1 MTALYSLHSRVEQ
14 AVAGFNERLWT
25 LISSSLTNM
34 TSTLHDL
41 QADLRGLPRLLREW
55 PAYDDLSKTISDFI
69 AVLPVISNLCNTG
82 LRRRHWMQMVSA
94 AGQQTSTWNLDPDT
108 FKLKHVMSLNPV
120 SIRVEIDEICR
131 TAKKELE
138 IEAKVQGLGE
148 KWADRLFQF
157 IDYKDR
163 MGAILDPN
171 SILETMKNLD
181 ESLADLTVIS
191 NTNVAEALSEEVDAW
206 LAKLSAVSEVIE
218 SWSYVQTKWTFMET
232 VFADPDLSEQLPQD
246 AKRFAKVDSNYMKLV
261 SRASHNRHVVNC
273 CNSDHQ
279 LKSLLP
285 HLIEQLEQCERSLAN
300 YLALKR
306 ANFPR
311 FYFVSDHVLLEF
323 LTRSTSAAAL
333 ELKYHLS
340 TIFQGIVGFCIE
352 QEEAAGS
359 DDAHEDFPVVTHVLA
374 AQGSVSEQVCL
385 VHPVDTEGGIDMWLA
400 KVDEETQAT
409 LRSLVLKART
419 SADNYMVE
427 SLISEYP
434 AQVCILCLQLTWTTE
449 SFRALSLAKAEPTH
463 MVTANKRNSLV
474 VEELAALLHAPD
486 ACAPHARRCVENLII
501 VQMHLRDVFNELVEG
516 KVASEQVSCETGG
529 RLSRAP
535 VLLAVR
541 VWCGMLFGREGGR
554 RGEKSCGA
562 CSLQPV

>member
-1 MTALYSLHSRVEQ
+1 MELLTALYSLHSRVEH

-25 LISSSLTNM
+25 IIPSSFANM
-34 TSTLHDL
+34 TSTLNEL
-41 QADLRGLPRLLREW
+41 RADLRGLPRLLREW
-55 PAYDDLSKTISDFI
+55 PAYDDLSKTISDFV
-69 AVLPVISNLCNTG
+69 AVLPIISNLCNTG

-157 IDYKDR
+157 VDYKDR
-163 MGAILDPN
+163 AGAILDPN

-191 NTNVAEALSEEVDAW
+191 NTNIAEALSEEVDSW

-323 LTRSTSAAAL
+323 LTRSTSAAAV
-333 ELKYHLS
+333 ELKHHLS
-340 TIFQGIVGFCIE
+340 TIFQAVIGFRIDF
-352 QEEAAGS
+352 EEGTGN
-359 DDAHEDFPVVTHVLA
+359 DDTADDFPLVTHAMA
-374 AQGSVSEQVCL
+374 ARGGAREEVCL
-385 VHPVDTEGGIDMWLA
+385 LHPVNTEGGIDLWLA
-400 KVDEETQAT
+400 KVDEETQGT
-409 LRSLVLKART
+409 LRSMVMEASA
-419 SADNYMVE
+419 SADKYIVE
-427 SLISEYP
+427 SLVSNYP
-434 AQVCILCLQLTWTTE
+434 AQVCILSAQLTWTAE
-449 SFRALSLAKAEPTH
+449 SFRAFSLAHSEPSH
-463 MVTANKRNSLV
+463 MVTANKRNLLL
-474 VEELAALLHAPD
+474 VEELVALLHGPD
-486 ACAPHARRCVENLII
+486 GCAPRQRLCAENLIT
-501 VQMHLRDVFNELVEG
+501 VQMHLGHVFSDLVEK
-516 KVASEQVSCETGG
+516 KVTSEQVCLGPNLASASESADQSQARCKE
-529 RLSRAP
+529 LSAI
-535 VLLAVR
+535 
-541 VWCGMLFGREGGR
+541 
-554 RGEKSCGA
+554 
-562 CSLQPV
+562 

>member
-1 MTALYSLHSRVEQ
+1 VHESGLQFTEYEDLARVQSELELLTALYSLHTRVET
-14 AVAGFNERLWT
+14 AVSGFNERLWT
-25 LISSSLTNM
+25 IIPSSYSNM
-34 TSTLHDL
+34 TSTLHEL
-41 QADLRGLPRLLREW
+41 QTDLRGLPRLLREW
-55 PAYDDLSKTISDFI
+55 PAYDDLSKTISDFM
-69 AVLPVISNLCNTG
+69 AVLPIISNLCNTG
-82 LRRRHWMQMVSA
+82 LRRRHWMQMLSA

-163 MGAILDPN
+163 PGAILDPS
-171 SILETMKNLD
+171 SILETIKNLD
-181 ESLADLTVIS
+181 ESLTDLTVIS
-191 NTNVAEALSEEVDAW
+191 STKVAEALSEEVDSW

-218 SWSYVQTKWTFMET
+218 SWSYVQTKWAFMET

-285 HLIEQLEQCERSLAN
+285 HLIEQLEQCERSLAS
-300 YLALKR
+300 YLGLKR

-323 LTRSTSAAAL
+323 LTRSTRSAAV
-333 ELKYHLS
+333 ELKHHLS
-340 TIFQGIVGFCIE
+340 TIFEGIIGFRLE
-352 QEEAAGS
+352 HDEGLGTEDAAEELAI
-359 DDAHEDFPVVTHVLA
+359 VTHAVAGRGSATEDLA
-374 AQGSVSEQVCL
+374 L
-385 VHPVDTEGGIDMWLA
+385 LHPVDTEGGIDVWIS

-409 LRSLVLKART
+409 LKAMVLEARA

-427 SLISEYP
+427 SLISHYP
-434 AQVCILCLQLTWTTE
+434 SQVCILALQLNWTAET
-449 SFRALSLAKAEPTH
+449 FRALSSAKSEPTNL
-463 MVTANKRNSLV
+463 VTANKRNLLV
-474 VEELAALLHAPD
+474 VEELIALLHVPGGAAP
-486 ACAPHARRCVENLII
+486 RQRFCVENLII
-501 VQMHLRDVFNELVEG
+501 VQTHLYEVFHDLLEK
-516 KVASEQVSCETGG
+516 KVASEQVSIFFNSARC
-529 RLSRAP
+529 
-535 VLLAVR
+535 VV
-541 VWCGMLFGREGGR
+541 
-554 RGEKSCGA
+554 
-562 CSLQPV
+562 